1 MAKVI
6 QSTLSIF
13 ILLATMIVMLFAII
27 GAGSVAKMTNQNQ
40 ASKQDD
46 SKDTHNIV
54 VNVSQPNQPR
64 SI

>member
-27 GAGSVAKMTNQNQ
+27 GAGSVVKMTNQNQ

-46 SKDTHNIV
+46 TKDTHNIV